1 VVKNNDYVRV
11 VPSENPLLQNPYV
24 GRTGL
29 VLSVDHPSAGLAGGL
44 TVVLSSVHNGLGEK
58 EHKKLVFLTEA
69 QVELA

>member
-1 VVKNNDYVRV
+1 VKNNDYVRV
-11 VPSENPLLQNPYV
+11 VAVDNPLLQNPYV

-29 VLSVDHPSAGLAGGL
+29 VLAVDHPAAGLAGGL
-44 TVVLSSVHNGLGEK
+44 TVVLNSVHNGLGEK